1 MTQTRTKRVYEDV
14 ESGDGE
20 RVLVERMW
28 PRGFSKQDER
38 VSRWLKE
45 VAPSDDLRRWFHDTG
60 DFANFSKAYRK
71 ELEERPESREALDQ
85 LEELAR
91 SADRVTLVFASKD
104 EEHNSA
110 VILKDVL
117 DSELSG

>member
-1 MTQTRTKRVYEDV
+1 VYESV
-14 ESGDGE
+14 ESGDDGE

-38 VSRWLKE
+38 VTRWFKE
-45 VAPSDDLRRWFHDTG
+45 IAPTDDLRRWFHETG

-71 ELEERPESREALDQ
+71 ELEEREDAREALN
-85 LEELAR
+85 ELTQIAED
-91 SADRVTLVFASKD
+91 ADAVTLVFASKD

-110 VILKDVL
+110 VILRDVL
-117 DSELSG
+117 EARLSE

>member
-1 MTQTRTKRVYEDV
+1 MTSIQTGRVYEDV
-14 ESGDGE
+14 EDGDGE

-28 PRGFSKQDER
+28 PRGFSKQDQR
-38 VSRWLKE
+38 VGRWLKE
-45 VAPSDDLRRWFHDTG
+45 IAPTDELRRWFHETG
-60 DFANFSKAYRK
+60 DFANFSKSYRK
-71 ELEERPESREALDQ
+71 ELQERPESREALDE
-85 LEELAR
+85 LEEIAR
-91 SADRVTLVFASKD
+91 SADAVTLVFASKD